1 MKVFK
6 KFGMVAMILSVL
18 TLTACSFKDY
28 EFLIDMAEDKAQ
40 KAEAEKQA
48 AIEAEEQAAIEEAEA
63 ALEEEVIN
71 AEEETSEEDV
81 NEDTENAE
89 EPEEEEE
96 YKTPTVQPSEYDI
109 DEIED
114 IINHSKGKFPK
125 LITPKDDKV
134 NIRRINLEYT
144 PSSDLSFAEEG
155 DNIMVSL
162 EGRGYNESV
171 LFVAAG
177 EDIDVI
183 YMVED
188 EPYYGDADNFIEQSK
203 IEIEAASKYEGVD
216 YKSKYDT
223 VQIGEYTCP
232 RVKVEQYI
240 GNDTLY
246 VDMMMIFANDKEYL
260 ITTYSLKKD
269 KGDKM
274 IQGFASIE

>member
-48 AIEAEEQAAIEEAEA
+48 AIEAEEMAAIEEAEA
-63 ALEEEVIN
+63 QLEEEIIN
-71 AEEETSEEDV
+71 EEEETSEEV
-81 NEDTENAE
+81 NEEVE
-89 EPEEEEE
+89 EPEEE
-96 YKTPTVQPSEYDI
+96 YKTPTSAPSEYEI

-188 EPYYGDADNFIEQSK
+188 EPYYGDVDNFIEQSK

-246 VDMMMIFANDKEYL
+246 VDMIMIFANDKEYL

>member
-48 AIEAEEQAAIEEAEA
+48 AIEAEEMAAIEEAEA
-63 ALEEEVIN
+63 QLEEEIIN
-71 AEEETSEEDV
+71 EEEKTSEEV
-81 NEDTENAE
+81 NEEVE
-89 EPEEEEE
+89 EPEEE
-96 YKTPTVQPSEYDI
+96 YKTPTSAPSEYEI

-188 EPYYGDADNFIEQSK
+188 EPYYGDVDNFIEQSK

-246 VDMMMIFANDKEYL
+246 VDMIMIFANDKEYL

>member
-48 AIEAEEQAAIEEAEA
+48 AIEAEEMAAIEEAEA
-63 ALEEEVIN
+63 QLEEEIIN
-71 AEEETSEEDV
+71 EEEKTSEEV
-81 NEDTENAE
+81 NEEVE
-89 EPEEEEE
+89 EPEEE
-96 YKTPTVQPSEYDI
+96 YKTPTSAPSEYEI

-188 EPYYGDADNFIEQSK
+188 EPYYGDVDNFIEQSK